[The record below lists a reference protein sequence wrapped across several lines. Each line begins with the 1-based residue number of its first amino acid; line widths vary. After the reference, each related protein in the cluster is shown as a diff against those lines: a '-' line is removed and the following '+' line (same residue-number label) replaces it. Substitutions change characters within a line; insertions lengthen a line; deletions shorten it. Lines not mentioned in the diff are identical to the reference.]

1 METIKNLM
9 HDILA
14 VGVVVVTFLVDTV
27 GKLGYAGVILLMAL
41 ESSFVPFPSEVV
53 VPPAGYL
60 ASLGQMNIFL
70 VILSGVFGSILGALL
85 NYWIA
90 YRFGRDFLLKYAR
103 YFFLDKEKFAIFH
116 FLQDLCV

>member
-27 GKLGYAGVILLMAL
+27 GKFGYVGIILLMAV

-70 VILSGVFGSILGALL
+70 VILAGVFGSILSSLL

-90 YRFGRDFLLKYAR
+90 YRFGRDFLL
-103 YFFLDKEKFAIFH
+103 
-116 FLQDLCV
+116 